1 MKNFFVWVLLCT
13 MSVYAAQQPKGI
25 LPKGYL
31 PRPKPTGFGGAYIV
45 PVGAVRTPSPPPPS
59 YEQLGLVPI
68 LNQKNLADEMRR
80 IAGHPVDV
88 AYAHI
93 IEGGRTCY
101 RILEGDT
108 FAGGVTLDDVGNLL
122 WFFYACAVNKGQAFE
137 EGAYIL
143 VDPAQQFFNFLQ
155 SSGLGTPR
163 RSSHLK
169 HISVPH
175 YGLDVQGVFTFPPFN
190 KGTLLY
196 ANLENGLTFMKPE
209 NYGVQTTI
217 DLAMHAIEFIES
229 QARKVPSI
237 QKAFDMRRDDDPG
250 YAKERVPATEL
261 QQFKKIVE
269 RHGMVRESMAKAKTA
284 GIGFMYTS
292 AIEQQSTLNRQQKRD
307 QELDDFVAALQL
319 LFDHLAIRTGREVIF
334 TPDELVIFAYYYNT
348 PQLPATTRSVFEDF
362 VQFTYALGTYRQDPD
377 GAHAERCLAAAQTFS
392 VAPLQI
398 PNARVQRVLNGVQVL
413 VRSSLMASKNQ
424 EPIERCTALARLDL
438 FPAQV
443 ETAGSG
449 GGGRA

>member
-1 MKNFFVWVLLCT
+1 MKNFFAWGLLCVIG
-13 MSVYAAQQPKGI
+13 VYAAQQPQRV
-25 LPKGYL
+25 LPQGYL
-31 PRPKPTGFGGAYIV
+31 HRRPIPTGFGGAYTI
-45 PVGAVRTPSPPPPS
+45 PAGRVRTPSPPPPS
-59 YEQLGLVPI
+59 YEHLVLVPI
-68 LNQKNLADEMRR
+68 LNQENLADEMQS
-80 IAGHPVDV
+80 IAGRPVEL

-93 IEGGRTCY
+93 IEGGKICY
-101 RILEGDT
+101 RILEGDS
-108 FAGGVTLDDVGNLL
+108 FAGGVTLEDVGNLL

-155 SSGLGTPR
+155 SSRLGKR
-163 RSSHLK
+163 RVSSHLK
-169 HISVPH
+169 HITVPH
-175 YGLDVQGVFTFPPFN
+175 YGLDAQGVFTFPPFN

-196 ANLENGLTFMKPE
+196 AHLENGLTFMKPE
-209 NYGVQTTI
+209 NFGVEKPI
-217 DLAMHAIEFIES
+217 DLAMHAIEFIEA
-229 QARKVPSI
+229 QARKMPSI
-237 QKAFDMRRDDDPG
+237 QKAFGMRRDDDPG
-250 YAKERVPATEL
+250 YAKERVPAPTL
-261 QQFKKIVE
+261 QQFEKIVR
-269 RHGMVRESMAKAKTA
+269 RHGMMRESMAKAKTE

-334 TPDELVIFAYYYNT
+334 TPDELVISAYYYNT

-377 GAHAERCLAAAQTFS
+377 GAHAELCLAAAEAFS
-392 VAPLQI
+392 EAPLQI
-398 PNARVQRVLNGVQVL
+398 SNARVQRVVNGVQVL
-413 VRSSLMASKNQ
+413 VNSSLMASEGQ

-438 FPAQV
+438 FPAQM
-443 ETAGSG
+443 GMG